1 MARRGMVGMSIM
13 NGLGW
18 SENVS
23 LSQWLLLLCIWYTTM
38 GGGSRSKQRFP
49 FLGGRGVSARYSR
62 LTGRQPVWKAYD
74 MTCASPSTLF
84 SSFHLIQL
92 YCPIS

>member
-23 LSQWLLLLCIWYTTM
+23 LSQWLLLLHLIHHDGWWVQ
-38 GGGSRSKQRFP
+38 KQTAFS
-49 FLGGRGVSARYSR
+49 FFGGVSARYSR

-74 MTCASPSTLF
+74 MTFASPSTLF
-84 SSFHLIQL
+84 SSFHLIQ
-92 YCPIS
+92 P